1 MISSAYSYYLSQY
14 GSRQSAKYDTA
25 ARKPSDIKRS
35 YNKLLKLNR
44 TAPTYKTDL
53 SVAAQ
58 KYAIDLKENARELS
72 SIAEQL
78 SGNTSSGMVIRQ
90 SAVSDSP
97 DVVSVEYSNR
107 KASSTNAFDVTVRQL
122 ATPQINS
129 GNYLPPSSKLL
140 AAGEYSF
147 DLNISGITYEFEFG
161 VNDNDTSKSVQ
172 EKISRLINR
181 SNIGLNASV
190 ANDDMGNTA
199 LVIRSSNTGVTG
211 IKPVIFDL
219 TDNMTDAAKKT
230 PAVETLGLN
239 RVSQYPANAVYT
251 IDNKERTS
259 PSNTVRID
267 HAFELTF
274 HKVHEKPPVSISL
287 KADTDA
293 AVDSINDLM
302 TGYNKLISIATDT
315 DKHTFEGSE
324 RLRKQFANITHAY
337 SSFLTSSGLD
347 INDNG
352 SITVNAESVR
362 NIIDTS
368 SLDSIFDG
376 LSKFKDAVQ
385 DTAEKIA
392 MNPMGYVNNK
402 IIAYKNP
409 HRITAD
415 PYNPSAYTGMMFN
428 GYV

>member
-14 GSRQSAKYDTA
+14 GSRQSSRRDIA
-25 ARKPSDIKRS
+25 ARKPSDVKRS

-44 TAPTYKTDL
+44 TTPAYKTDF
-53 SVAAQ
+53 SIAAQ

-72 SIAEQL
+72 SIASQL
-78 SGNTSSGMVIRQ
+78 SGNSSSGMIIRQ
-90 SAVSDSP
+90 SAVSDNP
-97 DVVSVEYSNR
+97 DVVSVEYSGR
-107 KASSTNAFDVTVRQL
+107 GSSGVKAFDVSVRQL

-129 GNYLPPSSKLL
+129 GNYLPPASKIL
-140 AAGEYSF
+140 ATGEYSF
-147 DLNISGITYEFEFG
+147 DLSISDITYEFEFA

-181 SNIGLNASV
+181 SNIGLDASI
-190 ANDDMGNTA
+190 ASDDMGNTA
-199 LVIRSSNTGVTG
+199 LVVKSVSTGVGGT
-211 IKPVIFDL
+211 KPVIFEVRE
-219 TDNMTDAAKKT
+219 NMTEASKKT
-230 PAVETLGLN
+230 SAVDTLGLN
-239 RVSQYPANAVYT
+239 RVLQYPANAVYS
-251 IDNKERTS
+251 IDNNEKTS
-259 PSNTVRID
+259 ASNVIRIN

-274 HKVHEKPPVSISL
+274 HKVQEVPPVSISL
-287 KADTDA
+287 KADADA

-302 TGYNKLISIATDT
+302 TGYNKLISVATDDT
-315 DKHTFEGSE
+315 KSSFSGSE
-324 RLRKQFANITHAY
+324 RLRKQFVSLTHAY
-337 SSFLTSSGLD
+337 SSLLTSSGLD

-352 SITVNAESVR
+352 SITVNVDSVKDL
-362 NIIDTS
+362 IDNN

-385 DTAEKIA
+385 DAAEQIA
-392 MNPMGYVNNK
+392 MNPMDYVNNK

-409 HRITAD
+409 HRITSD